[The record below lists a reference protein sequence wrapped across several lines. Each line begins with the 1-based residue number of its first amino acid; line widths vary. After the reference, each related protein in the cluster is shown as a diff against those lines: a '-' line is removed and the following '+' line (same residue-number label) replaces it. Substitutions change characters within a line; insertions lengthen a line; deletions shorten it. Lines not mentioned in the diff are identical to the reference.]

1 MSSPLT
7 CSVMW
12 NLKNDFL
19 MHINLNLMQ
28 RKPWHERMS
37 VLVGKAYRI
46 AKEHQNP
53 LKNDSSG
60 VIDCYQLDDKL
71 NDCMNILNRYKKK

>member
-1 MSSPLT
+1 
-7 CSVMW
+7 
-12 NLKNDFL
+12 

-46 AKEHQNP
+46 AKEYQNP
-53 LKNDSSG
+53 LKNDSGG

>member
-1 MSSPLT
+1 MSNLLIR
-7 CSVMW
+7 SVMW
-12 NLKNDFL
+12 NLKTNFL

-37 VLVGKAYRI
+37 ALVEKAYRI
-46 AKEHQNP
+46 AKEHQSP